1 MNYSAIKPVDI
12 ANGIGVR
19 VSLFVSG
26 CPHHCK
32 GCFNA
37 ETWDYDHGDPFTDDT
52 AHHIVTLLKPD
63 WIHGLSLLGG
73 EPLVPRNIDTVA
85 GLVKRVKE
93 LYPDKTI
100 WCYTGYSWDEVRQHP
115 IMDHIDVLVDG
126 QFIEAER
133 DISLQ
138 FRGSRNQRIIDV
150 PKSLATD
157 SVVLW
162 ETDPGMKPSRR

>member
-37 ETWDYDHGDPFTDDT
+37 ETWDYDHGDSFTDDT
-52 AHHIVTLLKPD
+52 VQHIVTLLKPD
-63 WIHGLSLLGG
+63 WVHGLSLLGM
-73 EPLVPRNIDTVA
+73 E
-85 GLVKRVKE
+85 
-93 LYPDKTI
+93 
-100 WCYTGYSWDEVRQHP
+100 
-115 IMDHIDVLVDG
+115 HIDVLVDG

-162 ETDPGMKPSRR
+162 ETDPGMKPTRR

>member
-37 ETWDYDHGDPFTDDT
+37 ETWDYAHGDPFTEET
-52 AHHIVTLLKPD
+52 VLRIFTLLKPD
-63 WIHGLSLLGG
+63 WVHGLSLLGG
-73 EPLVPRNIDTVA
+73 EPLAPENIDTMA

-93 LYPDKTI
+93 LYPGKTI

-115 IMDHIDVLVDG
+115 FMEHIDVLVDG
-126 QFIEAER
+126 RFIEAER

>member
-37 ETWDYDHGDPFTDDT
+37 ETWDYDHGEPFTDNT
-52 AHHIVTLLKPD
+52 ISEIIALMRPS
-63 WIHGLSLLGG
+63 WIRGLSLLGG
-73 EPLVPRNIDTVA
+73 EPLAPHNIADVQK
-85 GLVKRVKE
+85 LVSAVKAV
-93 LYPDKTI
+93 YPDKDI
-100 WCYTGYSWDEVRQHP
+100 WCYTGYTWEAIKDLS
-115 IMDHIDVLVDG
+115 IMPLIDILVDG
-126 QFIEAER
+126 PFIEAEK
-133 DISLQ
+133 DITLR

-150 PKSLATD
+150 PKSQHSKSIAN
-157 SVVLW
+157 W
-162 ETDPGMKPSRR
+162 AEKN